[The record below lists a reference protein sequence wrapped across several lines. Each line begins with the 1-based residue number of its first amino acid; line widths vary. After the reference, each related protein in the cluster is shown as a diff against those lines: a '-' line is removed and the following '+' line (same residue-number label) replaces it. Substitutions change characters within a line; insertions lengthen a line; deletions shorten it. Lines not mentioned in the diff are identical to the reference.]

1 VAEPVAV
8 DPLGVPVGAELL
20 RRYLR
25 GPHASWLQ
33 ATRVVAVDERGLLL
47 WLPVGAGFASRIKP
61 DGTAVRAEPIEEFG
75 AAQLRAGSWLGR
87 SALIL
92 MPPGR
97 THSVWWWFSHHSG
110 HRFDGWYVNL
120 EARSPLWVE
129 DGVLGLDVWDAEL
142 DIVALP
148 DRTWQWKD
156 IDDLAAVTDL
166 PGYWDADGAAEIWKE
181 GFRVV
186 ADLDAGRFPFDGT
199 WCDFEPDPSWPIPQL
214 PELTGTV
221 YR

>member
-1 VAEPVAV
+1 MAEPVAI
-8 DPLGVPVGAELL
+8 DPSDVPVGAELL

-47 WLPVGAGFASRIKP
+47 WLPVGAGFASRVKP

-75 AAQLRAGSWLGR
+75 AAQLRPGSWLGR
-87 SALIL
+87 SALML

-97 THSVWWWFSHHSG
+97 AHSVWWWFSETG
-110 HRFDGWYVNL
+110 FDGWYVNL

-129 DGVLGLDVWDAEL
+129 DGVLGVDVWDAEL

-148 DRTWQWKD
+148 DRSWQWKD
-156 IDDLAAVTDL
+156 LDDLAAVTGL
-166 PGYWDADGAAEIWKE
+166 PGYWDSVGAAEIWAE
-181 GFRVV
+181 GSRAV

-199 WCDFEPDPSWPIPQL
+199 WCDFEPDPGWPIPRL
-214 PELTGTV
+214 PALTAAV

>member
-1 VAEPVAV
+1 MA
-8 DPLGVPVGAELL
+8 DPLAGDSPVVTVGAELL

-33 ATRVVAVDERGLLL
+33 ATRVVAVDERGMLL
-47 WLPVGAGFASRIKP
+47 WLPVGAGFASRIKA
-61 DGTAVRAEPIEEFG
+61 DGTAVRAEPIAEFG
-75 AAQLRAGSWLGR
+75 AAQLRPGSWLNR

-97 THSVWWWFSHHSG
+97 EHSVWWWFATRSG

-120 EARSPLWVE
+120 ESRSPVWAE
-129 DGVLGLDVWDAEL
+129 NGMLGIDVWDAEL
-142 DIVALP
+142 DVVALP

-156 IDDLAAVTDL
+156 VDDLAAVTGL
-166 PGYWDADGAAEIWKE
+166 PGYWNSDGAAEIWKE
-181 GFRVV
+181 GRRVV

-199 WCDFEPDPSWPIPQL
+199 WCDFEPDPRWSVPRL
-214 PELTGTV
+214 PNLTGPV